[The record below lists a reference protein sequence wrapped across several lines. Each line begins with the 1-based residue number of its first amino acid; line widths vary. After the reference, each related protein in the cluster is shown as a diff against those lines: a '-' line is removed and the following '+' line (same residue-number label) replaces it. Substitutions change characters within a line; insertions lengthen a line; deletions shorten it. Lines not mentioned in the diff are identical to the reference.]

1 MQIHVKFSKYRGETG
16 KQGAKTYVDLSYSLL
31 EKMLINIGFSQKGD
45 AYQSTTY
52 SGEEEC
58 E

>member
-1 MQIHVKFSKYRGETG
+1 MLSFQNIGGELEAGG
-16 KQGAKTYVDLSYSLL
+16 KDIRLISHSLL